1 MLLIICISRHIVYL
15 CTHKITICI
24 NLIIKAMKKIVLM
37 VMLAMS
43 ILTSNAQSEYPTS
56 KVEKHDV
63 AILVIDM
70 QNDFV
75 DPKGKLCVAGAK
87 ATVPAINKLI
97 TYGRSKNWK
106 VVWVT
111 RDHRPSGVDVD
122 APRIPLFVDGKT
134 GYCVPGTWGGALV
147 DGLKPEKEDI
157 MSPKYRNSA
166 FFNTNL
172 DLMLRRMGV
181 KTVVLAGTQY
191 PNCVRGTANDA
202 MSYDY
207 ETVICTDAC
216 SAKTPEVAAANVF
229 DMQNMGIKCISLDE
243 VEKEYK

>member
-1 MLLIICISRHIVYL
+1 
-15 CTHKITICI
+15 
-24 NLIIKAMKKIVLM
+24 MKKIVFM

-75 DPKGKLCVAGAK
+75 DPNGKLCVAGAK
-87 ATVPAINKLI
+87 ATIPAINKLI
-97 TYGRSKNWK
+97 AYGRSKNW
-106 VVWVT
+106 
-111 RDHRPSGVDVD
+111 
-122 APRIPLFVDGKT
+122 
-134 GYCVPGTWGGALV
+134 
-147 DGLKPEKEDI
+147 
-157 MSPKYRNSA
+157 N
-166 FFNTNL
+166 NL

-207 ETVICTDAC
+207 ETVVCTDAC